1 MTIAAIAPSR
11 PMPTLDISLV
21 RRGFGYFA
29 CLCAVVAPFTPE
41 PAAFFVGASVP
52 WVCLRIVSTPTMP
65 AAVLYLLIW
74 QWLQIFSRIPQTW
87 IDGDTLSTGLWGPNV
102 ARAYWYMLAS
112 IVVLA
117 ITFRVALARLKP
129 PTPAQRTAHY
139 HWQARDLLIL
149 YIAATVVA
157 TVAAVAIRVAP
168 GLAQP
173 VEALSRVKVV
183 ALFMLFTYV
192 LSTGR
197 GTKMM
202 MGVLL
207 FEVASGFTGFL
218 SDFRGV
224 FIYLAIAAVAARVKW
239 SGTVAVGATI
249 GLAALISLALFWT
262 SVKSDYRTY
271 AAGSSESQNIV
282 VPLSERMEYLGSRA
296 ITPGSIDLS
305 ETSYALLSRL
315 AYVDIFGSVIDV
327 QEASPEPVAM
337 RQWMEGV
344 EHVLTPRFLFPSKAP
359 LLDSEVFMRL
369 ARRFST
375 EEIRM
380 GTSISVGYMGENFA
394 DLGFPGMLLG
404 IGVLGLAIG
413 GTMRFLMSFNVP
425 VVVREGIVMAFAF
438 SISRDGV
445 EVSLP
450 KILGSLFMFLIVFL
464 LLNRFVFPRV
474 MNWLGRPSRPVRTV
488 RSSR

>member
-1 MTIAAIAPSR
+1 
-11 PMPTLDISLV
+11 MPTLDISLV

-41 PAAFFVGASVP
+41 PVAFFVGGLVP
-52 WVCLRIVSTPTMP
+52 WVCLRIVATPTMP
-65 AAVLYLLIW
+65 AAVLYLIFW

-112 IVVLA
+112 LVVLA
-117 ITFRVALARLKP
+117 MTFRVALVRLRV

-139 HWQARDLLIL
+139 HWQIRDLLLL
-149 YIAATVVA
+149 YIAATAVA
-157 TVAAVAIRVAP
+157 TASAVVIREVP

-173 VEALSRVKVV
+173 IEALSRVKVV

-192 LSTGR
+192 MSTGR

-202 MGVLL
+202 VGVVL
-207 FEVASGFTGFL
+207 FEVLSGFTGLF

-224 FIYLAIAAVAARVKW
+224 FIYLAIAAVAARIKW
-239 SGTVAVGATI
+239 SGTVVVGAAV
-249 GLAALISLALFWT
+249 GLAALIALALFWT
-262 SVKSDYRTY
+262 SVKSDYRVF
-271 AAGSSESQNIV
+271 ASGSDESQAIV
-282 VPLSERMEYLGSRA
+282 VPLSERMAYLGNRA
-296 ITPGSIDLS
+296 ITPDAINLK

-315 AYVDIFGSVIDV
+315 AYVDLFGSVIDV
-327 QEASPEPVAM
+327 QEASPEPIPM
-337 RQWMEGV
+337 RQWMEAV
-344 EHVLTPRFLFPSKAP
+344 DHVLTPRFLFPSKAA
-359 LLDSEVFMRL
+359 LSDSEVFMRL

-375 EEIRM
+375 EEIRL
-380 GTSISVGYMGENFA
+380 GTSISVGYLAENFA

-413 GTMRFLMSFNVP
+413 GSMRVLMSFNVP
-425 VVVREGIVMAFAF
+425 LVVREGLVMAFAF

-450 KILGSLFMFLIVFL
+450 KILGSLFTFLIVFL

-474 MNWLGRPSRPVRTV
+474 MSWLGHQTGAALTVKPS
-488 RSSR
+488 

>member
-1 MTIAAIAPSR
+1 
-11 PMPTLDISLV
+11 
-21 RRGFGYFA
+21 
-29 CLCAVVAPFTPE
+29 
-41 PAAFFVGASVP
+41 
-52 WVCLRIVSTPTMP
+52 
-65 AAVLYLLIW
+65 
-74 QWLQIFSRIPQTW
+74 
-87 IDGDTLSTGLWGPNV
+87 
-102 ARAYWYMLAS
+102 
-112 IVVLA
+112 
-117 ITFRVALARLKP
+117 
-129 PTPAQRTAHY
+129 
-139 HWQARDLLIL
+139 
-149 YIAATVVA
+149 
-157 TVAAVAIRVAP
+157 VAP

-207 FEVASGFTGFL
+207 FEVVSGFTGFL

-249 GLAALISLALFWT
+249 GLVALIGLALFWT
-262 SVKSDYRTY
+262 SVKSDYRIF
-271 AAGSSESQNIV
+271 ASGSDASQAIV
-282 VPLSERMEYLGSRA
+282 VPLSERMAYLGARA
-296 ITPGSIDLS
+296 ITPDAINLN

-327 QEASPEPVAM
+327 QEASPEPIPM
-337 RQWMEGV
+337 RQWMEAV
-344 EHVLTPRFLFPSKAP
+344 DHVLTPRFLFPSKAA
-359 LLDSEVFMRL
+359 LSDSDVFMRL

-375 EEIRM
+375 EEIRT
-380 GTSISVGYMGENFA
+380 GTSISVGYMAENFA
-394 DLGFPGMLLG
+394 DLGFPGMLVG
-404 IGVLGLAIG
+404 IAVLGLAIG
-413 GTMRFLMSFNVP
+413 GTMRILMSFNVP
-425 VVVREGIVMAFAF
+425 VVVREGMVMALAF

-464 LLNRFVFPRV
+464 LLNRFVFPKA
-474 MNWLGRPSRPVRTV
+474 MNWLGRQSGSTRTV
-488 RSSR
+488 RSS